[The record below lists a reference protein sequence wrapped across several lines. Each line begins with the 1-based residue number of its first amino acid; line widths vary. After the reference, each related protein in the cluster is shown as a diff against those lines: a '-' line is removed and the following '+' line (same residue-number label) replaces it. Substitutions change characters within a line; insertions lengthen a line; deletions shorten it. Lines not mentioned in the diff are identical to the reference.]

1 MPPPSQSDAT
11 VAKAAAWL
19 ASTTR
24 AERGGAA
31 IPELQ
36 RRFGLSLKAAVAVV
50 RENNLRLARAT

>member
-1 MPPPSQSDAT
+1 MSALSKPDAAI
-11 VAKAAAWL
+11 VKAAVWI

-24 AERGGAA
+24 AERGAPA

-36 RRFGLSLKAAVAVV
+36 RRFGLSLKEAVAVV